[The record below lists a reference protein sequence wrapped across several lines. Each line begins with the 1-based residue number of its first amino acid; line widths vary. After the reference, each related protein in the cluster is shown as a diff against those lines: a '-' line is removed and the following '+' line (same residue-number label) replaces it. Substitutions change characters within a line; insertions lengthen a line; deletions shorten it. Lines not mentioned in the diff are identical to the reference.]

1 MKIFTK
7 KYWLIKRANLRIIK
21 YKYFYSWQNTLRF
34 LFGIIWGITFL
45 ITISFPAMIFEW
57 LNDKLTDNI
66 PQWLKVDENPAWWK
80 MTNSQKR
87 EFLQSFKDWDQ
98 TVSRETRDC
107 CIYTTVGAKIITY
120 NFGACQAFF
129 D

>member
-87 EFLQSFKDWDQ
+87 EFLQSFKDWD
-98 TVSRETRDC
+98 
-107 CIYTTVGAKIITY
+107 
-120 NFGACQAFF
+120 
-129 D
+129 